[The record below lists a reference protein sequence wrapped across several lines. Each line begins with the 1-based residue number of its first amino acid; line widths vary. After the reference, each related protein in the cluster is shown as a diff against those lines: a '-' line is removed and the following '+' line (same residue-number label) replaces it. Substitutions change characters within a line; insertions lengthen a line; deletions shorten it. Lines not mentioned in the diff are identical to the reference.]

1 MPAAKE
7 IDMSNETEQ
16 RKRVMAWAHEAQRI
30 REQGDRHDA
39 ESYADNHLPDTM
51 ELIAVLLAQEEE
63 NAEQRTLLERWSE
76 AWSSKDRRYPYP
88 ETRAHL
94 RGTKAGWSEVLGI
107 LNDGST
113 PRETLEEVTQKFID
127 DETERRAEADEIEP
141 LHPSLADSAAP
152 SELYLPWRKIKDAAH
167 CYIVDAVYEPVFA
180 EADYDETVIDAIVE
194 AVNAHWG
201 SDDDEPLTREVRH
214 RVALMRDNTRL
225 RQRVAELEQAITKPV
240 ENWLDNRAEVTRL
253 REGLETV
260 RKWLTQKGLSPDE
273 YDMVM
278 DFISNAL
285 AGEKGAESE
294 DNTATT
300 TIGNSLVDTGG
311 NSNRT
316 DGNTEESGGSEVG
329 KDADASIQQAQ
340 TPLSESLELGRRQ
353 CNASNST
360 VGGDPAGRLDLA
372 NAIFL
377 NDMAHQIEQRD
388 ADVVAAIAALTAGQY
403 RIEEEDRQQ
412 RDLWSKQQEKIDAL
426 TEAVLLLGTEVAIPK
441 RKRETTIALG
451 KLRKNGG
458 E

>member
-1 MPAAKE
+1 MPKE
-7 IDMSNETEQ
+7 NTMNNEEQ
-16 RKRVMAWAHEAQRI
+16 RERVMAWAHEAQRI

-94 RGTKAGWSEVLGI
+94 RGPKAGWSEVLGI
-107 LNDGST
+107 LNDDSM
-113 PRETLEEVTQKFID
+113 PR
-127 DETERRAEADEIEP
+127 EADELEP

-152 SELYLPWRKIKDAAH
+152 SGWPAQQAEL
-167 CYIVDAVYEPVFA
+167 E
-180 EADYDETVIDAIVE
+180 VE
-194 AVNAHWG
+194 NVK
-201 SDDDEPLTREVRH
+201 
-214 RVALMRDNTRL
+214 L

>member
-1 MPAAKE
+1 
-7 IDMSNETEQ
+7 MSNEEQ
-16 RKRVMAWAHEAQRI
+16 HKRVMAWAQ
-30 REQGDRHDA
+30 DA
-39 ESYADNHLPDTM
+39 LNAKALYMESLTLDDT
-51 ELIAVLLAQEEE
+51 ERKEIAAVLLAQE
-63 NAEQRTLLERWSE
+63 AELADQRVLLERWSE

-94 RGTKAGWSEVLGI
+94 DGSKKAGWSEVLGI
-107 LNDGST
+107 LNDSST

-127 DETERRAEADEIEP
+127 DETERRAEADELEP

-152 SELYLPWRKIKDAAH
+152 PTQAEVKAMMDREKANAEL
-167 CYIVDAVYEPVFA
+167 A
-180 EADYDETVIDAIVE
+180 E
-194 AVNAHWG
+194 
-201 SDDDEPLTREVRH
+201 
-214 RVALMRDNTRL
+214 L
-225 RQRVAELEQAITKPV
+225 RQQIAEFAQERGNFARTIFELRGIIERGEAANKGQAYEIGNLRDHGYNQAGRITELEEQIGAYRNYGVDQA
-240 ENWLDNRAEVTRL
+240 EEVTRL
-253 REGLETV
+253 REALEVV

>member
-7 IDMSNETEQ
+7 RDMNDETEQ
-16 RKRVMAWAHEAQRI
+16 RERVMAWAHEAQRI

-39 ESYADNHLPDTM
+39 ESYANNHLPDTM

-127 DETERRAEADEIEP
+127 DETERRAEADELEP
-141 LHPSLADSAAP
+141 L
-152 SELYLPWRKIKDAAH
+152 EL
-167 CYIVDAVYEPVFA
+167 
-180 EADYDETVIDAIVE
+180 
-194 AVNAHWG
+194 N
-201 SDDDEPLTREVRH
+201 
-214 RVALMRDNTRL
+214 
-225 RQRVAELEQAITKPV
+225 
-240 ENWLDNRAEVTRL
+240 
-253 REGLETV
+253 
-260 RKWLTQKGLSPDE
+260 
-273 YDMVM
+273 
-278 DFISNAL
+278 
-285 AGEKGAESE
+285 
-294 DNTATT
+294 
-300 TIGNSLVDTGG
+300 
-311 NSNRT
+311 
-316 DGNTEESGGSEVG
+316 
-329 KDADASIQQAQ
+329 
-340 TPLSESLELGRRQ
+340 RRQ

-377 NDMAHQIEQRD
+377 NDMAHQIENRD

>member
-1 MPAAKE
+1 MN
-7 IDMSNETEQ
+7 DETEQ
-16 RKRVMAWAHEAQRI
+16 RQRVMEWARRKKTLEGPYVTTPYFSEVA
-30 REQGDRHDA
+30 
-39 ESYADNHLPDTM
+39 T
-51 ELIAVLLAQEEE
+51 VLLAQEEE
-63 NAEQRTLLERWSE
+63 NTEQRTLLERWSE

-94 RGTKAGWSEVLGI
+94 RGPKAGWSEVLGI

-127 DETERRAEADEIEP
+127 DETERRAEADELEP
-141 LHPSLADSAAP
+141 L
-152 SELYLPWRKIKDAAH
+152 EL
-167 CYIVDAVYEPVFA
+167 
-180 EADYDETVIDAIVE
+180 
-194 AVNAHWG
+194 N
-201 SDDDEPLTREVRH
+201 
-214 RVALMRDNTRL
+214 
-225 RQRVAELEQAITKPV
+225 
-240 ENWLDNRAEVTRL
+240 
-253 REGLETV
+253 
-260 RKWLTQKGLSPDE
+260 
-273 YDMVM
+273 
-278 DFISNAL
+278 
-285 AGEKGAESE
+285 
-294 DNTATT
+294 
-300 TIGNSLVDTGG
+300 
-311 NSNRT
+311 
-316 DGNTEESGGSEVG
+316 
-329 KDADASIQQAQ
+329 
-340 TPLSESLELGRRQ
+340 RRQ

-451 KLRKNGG
+451 KLREKRG

>member
-1 MPAAKE
+1 
-7 IDMSNETEQ
+7 MSNEEQ
-16 RKRVMAWAHEAQRI
+16 HKRVMAWAQ
-30 REQGDRHDA
+30 DA
-39 ESYADNHLPDTM
+39 LNAKALYMESPTLDDT
-51 ELIAVLLAQEEE
+51 ERKEIAAVLLAQE
-63 NAEQRTLLERWSE
+63 AELADQRVLLERWSE

-94 RGTKAGWSEVLGI
+94 DGSKKAGWSEVLGI
-107 LNDGST
+107 LNDSST

-127 DETERRAEADEIEP
+127 DKTERRAEADELEP
-141 LHPSLADSAAP
+141 L
-152 SELYLPWRKIKDAAH
+152 EL
-167 CYIVDAVYEPVFA
+167 
-180 EADYDETVIDAIVE
+180 
-194 AVNAHWG
+194 N
-201 SDDDEPLTREVRH
+201 
-214 RVALMRDNTRL
+214 
-225 RQRVAELEQAITKPV
+225 
-240 ENWLDNRAEVTRL
+240 
-253 REGLETV
+253 
-260 RKWLTQKGLSPDE
+260 
-273 YDMVM
+273 
-278 DFISNAL
+278 
-285 AGEKGAESE
+285 
-294 DNTATT
+294 
-300 TIGNSLVDTGG
+300 
-311 NSNRT
+311 
-316 DGNTEESGGSEVG
+316 
-329 KDADASIQQAQ
+329 
-340 TPLSESLELGRRQ
+340 RRQ

>member
-1 MPAAKE
+1 MN
-7 IDMSNETEQ
+7 NEEQ
-16 RKRVMAWAHEAQRI
+16 RERVMAWAHEAQRI

-94 RGTKAGWSEVLGI
+94 RGPKAGWSEVLGI

-127 DETERRAEADEIEP
+127 DETERRAEADELEP

-152 SELYLPWRKIKDAAH
+152 PTQAEVKAMMDREKANAEL
-167 CYIVDAVYEPVFA
+167 A
-180 EADYDETVIDAIVE
+180 E
-194 AVNAHWG
+194 
-201 SDDDEPLTREVRH
+201 
-214 RVALMRDNTRL
+214 L
-225 RQRVAELEQAITKPV
+225 RQQIAEFAQERGNFARTIFELRGIIERGEAANKGQAYEIGNLRDHGYNQAGRITELEEQIGAYRNYGVDQA
-240 ENWLDNRAEVTRL
+240 EEVTRL
-253 REGLETV
+253 REALDEACEIIIV
-260 RKWLTQKGLSPDE
+260 LTDDDE
-273 YDMVM
+273 SDPRIKAWR
-278 DFISNAL
+278 DKHTREAL
-285 AGEKGAESE
+285 AGASGEKGAEDVEQTVGHNRESP
-294 DNTATT
+294 DVAVLPVVDDS
-300 TIGNSLVDTGG
+300 IGDSP
-311 NSNRT
+311 
-316 DGNTEESGGSEVG
+316 
-329 KDADASIQQAQ
+329 
-340 TPLSESLELGRRQ
+340 TPLSEPLELDRRQ